1 MDLHIFN
8 PEHDIALAYDVP
20 HLTIPHVAQEMR
32 MNLGFLPAFW
42 AKDGDAVLV
51 DDIKYALKASKQ
63 YKGMIADVLFVEK
76 TDLASLPLDGVKPWG
91 WDCRVCAELA
101 ENGVAAALLPTA
113 NCCTR

>member
-1 MDLHIFN
+1 
-8 PEHDIALAYDVP
+8 
-20 HLTIPHVAQEMR
+20 

-101 ENGVAAALLPTA
+101 ENGVAADILPA
-113 NCCTR
+113 CRRRKCCSRWQME

>member
-1 MDLHIFN
+1 
-8 PEHDIALAYDVP
+8 
-20 HLTIPHVAQEMR
+20 

-91 WDCRVCAELA
+91 WDCRVCAELLKT
-101 ENGVAAALLPTA
+101 LLAFVFEPIPSA
-113 NCCTR
+113 QSMPWYDNEPIS